1 MRSNFK
7 ATLSLF
13 LHRVCKLIGVEVYY
27 HMRYGVK
34 VLNRKPDEP
43 TSLTGNTLS
52 VDPGRVLFFADG
64 LKDPYSLTGK
74 AIADSPHYFLIKGIL
89 EENHSLCQDYI
100 DRERLGALDGRFPL
114 KVTSK
119 SLDAHKNITIRN
131 HQVSC
136 SENYEH
142 PKVVVYE
149 GQYYALDGKHR
160 LAMACYMG
168 KHIECDEVVLKDVLS
183 SRYISKL
190 IKEMDL
196 HPEAYSKNLGLL
208 KSMLNSES
216 QI

>member
-1 MRSNFK
+1 M
-7 ATLSLF
+7 
-13 LHRVCKLIGVEVYY
+13 YY
-27 HMRYGVK
+27 HTRYGVK
-34 VLNRKPDEP
+34 VLNRKSDEA

-52 VDPGRVLFFADG
+52 VEPGCVLFFADG

-74 AIADSPHYFLIKGIL
+74 TIADSPHFFLIKGIL
-89 EENHSLCQDYI
+89 EETPSLCQDYI

-114 KVTSK
+114 KITPK
-119 SLDAHKNITIRN
+119 SLDAHKNNTIRN
-131 HQVSC
+131 HQTFS

-142 PKVVVYE
+142 PKVVVHE

-160 LAMACYMG
+160 LAMACYIG
-168 KHIECDEVVLKDVLS
+168 KHIECDEVTLKDVLS

-208 KSMLNSES
+208 NSMLNSDS
-216 QI
+216 QK